1 MGRVEEVVVKGGGRG
16 RGGGR
21 SSGQQRPEPAG
32 LFRLNDNALRNQ
44 LVFTAGEVEYIKPE
58 D

>member
-1 MGRVEEVVVKGGGRG
+1 MVVKGGGRG